1 MSNAPETSEFDYY
14 WLDLYGSL
22 ITRYEKIQPD
32 KRVPL
37 MAVRLLV
44 NRFGL
49 GSVSDELKANG
60 LAFTAFC
67 ARVELVRR
75 EDFVIRMLVQFPPD
89 DPNESADVVL
99 EMAAE
104 MAIFDSSDGTR
115 HLHQLLG
122 RLLRRST
129 FHNAP

>member
-1 MSNAPETSEFDYY
+1 
-14 WLDLYGSL
+14 
-22 ITRYEKIQPD
+22 
-32 KRVPL
+32 

-49 GSVSDELKANG
+49 GSLSDELKTNG
-60 LAFTAFC
+60 VAFAAFC

-75 EDFVIRMLVQFPPD
+75 EDFVIRMLVEFPPD

-115 HLHQLLG
+115 YLHQLLG

-129 FHNAP
+129 SWRTQYDQEPNIAMLKGGRHRDREVGD